1 MPQSEVMSEAERKM
15 KNAIAAFQHEL
26 KTLRTGRAS
35 IALLESVKVP
45 YYGTD
50 TPIQQVANLSVS
62 DATTLLVQPF
72 DSSILGAVDK
82 AIRTA
87 ELGLNPVADGK
98 VIRVPIPKLTEERRK
113 ELVKKAH
120 QMAEHARNEIRAHRR
135 DGNDRL
141 KKMGRDHKISEDEEK
156 RAHDE
161 LQKLHDRYI
170 DEVGATLSTKEKDI
184 LTV

>member
-1 MPQSEVMSEAERKM
+1 MAQNEVMSEAERKM
-15 KNAIAAFQHEL
+15 KNGVEALRNEL
-26 KTLRTGRAS
+26 KTIRTGRAS

-45 YYGTD
+45 YYGVD

-62 DATTLLVQPF
+62 DASTLVVQPF
-72 DSSILGAVDK
+72 DATITGAIDK

-87 ELGLNPVADGK
+87 ELGLNPVTDGK
-98 VIRVPIPKLTEERRK
+98 LIRVPVPKLTEDRRK

-120 QMAEHARNEIRAHRR
+120 QMSEHAKNEIRAHRR
-135 DGNDRL
+135 DGNDKL
-141 KKMGRDHKISEDEEK
+141 KKMGREHKISEDDEK

-170 DEVGATLSTKEKDI
+170 DEVTGILSAKEKDI